1 MGIDDT
7 GVRADLYKIL
17 MYETGGHF
25 KAHQDSEKAL
35 GMFGTL
41 VVQLPSSFG
50 GGSFRVRH
58 NGIEQIFHMGT
69 VDSAC
74 STHHHYVAHYAD
86 CEHEIEEVTH
96 GHRLVA
102 VYSLI
107 WTERSPPPFAL
118 GDSVVRELAD
128 CLTEEL
134 GDRTLGA
141 LLTHEYTKQSLAN
154 FGIRALKHSDRALA
168 GAILGASELM
178 KARRLGD
185 ELVLHIAKAYRAFGI
200 FDSDVEKEDPTLSFY
215 ETAMDASLYEL
226 YTVDGRLRGW
236 RTAGLRLYDF
246 KLFRDI
252 VNVRPDEEGEWNAE
266 NPHGSGWSRE
276 FQTGRTGN
284 EATADV
290 FTRYVLMFCRREVA
304 ETGPQ
309 TKRYPIDNY
318 DE

>member
-1 MGIDDT
+1 M
-7 GVRADLYKIL
+7 
-17 MYETGGHF
+17 
-25 KAHQDSEKAL
+25 
-35 GMFGTL
+35 
-41 VVQLPSSFG
+41 
-50 GGSFRVRH
+50 
-58 NGIEQIFHMGT
+58 
-69 VDSAC
+69 
-74 STHHHYVAHYAD
+74 
-86 CEHEIEEVTH
+86 
-96 GHRLVA
+96 
-102 VYSLI
+102 
-107 WTERSPPPFAL
+107 
-118 GDSVVRELAD
+118 VRELAD

-200 FDSDVEKEDPTLSFY
+200 FNSDVGKEDPTLSFY
-215 ETAMDASLYEL
+215 DASIYEV

-236 RTAGLRLYDF
+236 RTSGLRLYDF

-290 FTRYVLMFCRREVA
+290 FTRFVLMFCRREVA